1 MSLLRLLSKDR
12 QGSVLP
18 LFGLLVI
25 LLVVIGG
32 AAIDVSR
39 AINAREKLS
48 YAIDAAALS
57 VATELSIREMSDS
70 QVRTHLENSF
80 KANLKQSEWRQAA
93 IDNISFDINT
103 DNGTISMSSW
113 SSLPNY
119 FVDLGGYGQKAFGPE
134 VFQFGNSAQ
143 TTYSRFN
150 VEIAVA
156 LDVTNSISSVPGGL
170 QSVKSAAQ
178 DLIDILISD
187 QATPSTAKAKIAL
200 IPYSWGVNAGSYTSQ
215 LAEGRIDGSRCIT
228 DRETLSRYKE
238 GPYWNNFGNTGFNQG
253 AERFYYI
260 SYDRWYGAQTNCP
273 YTPVQPLTADKSDLD
288 GTIRNLSLIGGTGGQ
303 AGVAWSWYTL
313 SPEWASIWPRESQPL
328 PYDNSS
334 RPKNRKIAILMTDG
348 EFNTWWDW
356 ERTERRRC
364 WYSSSEN
371 KIVCSGQDKWEWTQR
386 GYYTLPSYQEPSV
399 QRSLELCRLMKGK
412 GIQIYSVFFET
423 GMGKTPF
430 GTRMLQ
436 ECSSGGDF
444 YYEAGNREELKQAFQ
459 NIAKKIQQ
467 IYLSQ

>member
-1 MSLLRLLSKDR
+1 MYIFRLFARDR
-12 QGSVLP
+12 QGSILP

-70 QVRTHLENSF
+70 QILSHLENSF
-80 KANLKQSEWRQAA
+80 QANLGPSEWRQEA
-93 IDNISFDINT
+93 IDNIAFNVDPN
-103 DNGTISMSSW
+103 NGTVVISSR

-119 FVDLGGYGQKAFGPE
+119 FIDMGGYGQKAFGPE
-134 VFQFGNSAQ
+134 IFKFGTSAQ

-170 QSVKSAAQ
+170 QTVKSAAQ
-178 DLIDILISD
+178 DLVDILISD
-187 QATPSTAKAKIAL
+187 KATPSTAKAKIAL
-200 IPYSWGVNAGSYTSQ
+200 IPYSWGVNARDYVSR
-215 LAEGRIDGSRCIT
+215 LVDGRKDGSRCIT
-228 DRETLSRYKE
+228 DRHAKSRYTE
-238 GPYWNNFGNTGFNQG
+238 GPYLNSKGSGGFNQG
-253 AERFYYI
+253 AQRFFYI
-260 SYDRWYGAQTNCP
+260 SYNRWFGAQTDCP
-273 YTPVQPLTADKSDLD
+273 FTPVQPLTAKKRDLH

-313 SPEWASIWPRESQPL
+313 SPEWASIWPRESQPM

-356 ERTERRRC
+356 ERT
-364 WYSSSEN
+364 WWGSY
-371 KIVCSGQDKWEWTQR
+371 EWTQR
-386 GYYTLPSYQEPSV
+386 AHYTLPTYQAPSV
-399 QRSLELCRLMKGK
+399 QRTLELCKRMKNR
-412 GIQIYSVFFET
+412 GIDIYSVFFET
-423 GMGKTPF
+423 ANGKTPH

-436 ECSSGGDF
+436 ECSSGSDF
-444 YYEAGNREELKQAFQ
+444 YYESKNRIELKQTFQ
-459 NIAKKIQQ
+459 NIARKIQQ